1 MQHCQW
7 DGTPEL
13 KYRKHAHDQ
22 DNELSVQ
29 LEITQKIHK
38 IIQHLSLLLPTHPT
52 RTIKEGFERVFIIIC
67 TISEYY
73 PDNTANDNKNIFK
86 LIPIFLLFTDGREII
101 IVEKSQKAG
110 NEPRTDRAKTG

>member
-1 MQHCQW
+1 
-7 DGTPEL
+7 
-13 KYRKHAHDQ
+13 
-22 DNELSVQ
+22 
-29 LEITQKIHK
+29 
-38 IIQHLSLLLPTHPT
+38 LSLLLPTHPT